1 MDGRNMMVFSD
12 NPQAL
17 VGDIELPLG
26 IAGFLNRL
34 AYTDVVKG
42 FFGYLHAD
50 NACLCGWN

>member
-1 MDGRNMMVFSD
+1 MMVFSD